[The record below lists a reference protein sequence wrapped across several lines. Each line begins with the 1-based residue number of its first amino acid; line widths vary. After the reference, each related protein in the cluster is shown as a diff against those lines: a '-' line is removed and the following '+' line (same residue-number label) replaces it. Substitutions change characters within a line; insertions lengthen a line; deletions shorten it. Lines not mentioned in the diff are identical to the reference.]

1 MLFDACQLQLL
12 ESEREPCPAAEG
24 YVDANRR
31 DRGVWACTHF
41 RLATV
46 SNCKRYAAYEVNLS
60 TGRTHQIRVHFA
72 AAKFPLANDF
82 YYNEEAFFLAETFRF
97 RASAA
102 QRENRWPAGSKLRVP
117 PAPEPWLSLS
127 GEPGR
132 VPWRG
137 RQSTTGAAINAFSC
151 ADNGPEG
158 VARTGKSIQNREGS
172 DPRGIARPLPQALEL
187 GLQAHSLHLPVP
199 APTSV
204 DGQRQAIECG
214 IHVELPWPTE
224 WNLDGTDES
233 EYNRSAKSDAR
244 RQTSSVQP
252 VDVSCTVL
260 PWEILS
266 GVPLPKPNRTQRRN
280 DSRRRR
286 RVIRGLV
293 LTDLHES
300 EQDPACLAK
309 QFSRWGSVMKVSVR
323 KGRSNVVALVEFGG
337 DYDERQRAV
346 DSVIAAEESGADSK
360 WRGRL
365 HRWS

>member
-1 MLFDACQLQLL
+1 MLFDACQLRLL
-12 ESEREPCPAAEG
+12 ESEKEPCPAAEG
-24 YVDANRR
+24 YADASRR
-31 DRGVWACTHF
+31 DRGAWACTHF

-46 SNCKRYAAYEVNLS
+46 SNCKKYAAYEVSLS

-72 AAKFPLANDF
+72 AAMFPLANDF
-82 YYNEEAFFLAETFRF
+82 YYNEEAFFIAETFRF

-102 QRENRWPAGSKLRVP
+102 QRENRWPAGSKLCVP

-127 GEPGR
+127 GKPGR

-137 RQSTTGAAINAFSC
+137 RQSSTDAATITC
-151 ADNGPEG
+151 AHNGRED
-158 VARTGKSIQNREGS
+158 VARTENSIDGKGT
-172 DPRGIARPLPQALEL
+172 DPREIARPLPQALEL

-204 DGQRQAIECG
+204 DGQRQPIECG
-214 IHVELPWPTE
+214 IHLELPWPTE
-224 WNLDGTDES
+224 WGLDGSDES
-233 EYNRSAKSDAR
+233 DFNGATKLEDR
-244 RQTSSVQP
+244 RTTSSLLP
-252 VDVSCTVL
+252 VDVSCTVH
-260 PWEILS
+260 PWEIPS

-286 RVIRGLV
+286 QVIRGLV

-309 QFSRWGSVMKVSVR
+309 QFSRWGSVTKVSVR
-323 KGRSNVVALVEFGG
+323 KGRSNVVALLEFGG
-337 DYDERQRAV
+337 DYDDLQRAV
-346 DSVIAAEESGADSK
+346 DSVIAAEESGAASK